1 MLSQGALDCVAGARV
16 VAEEHDSMMPD
27 LAIQQGSIKLMNA
40 VHGSETPQAAQRE
53 IRFFFPSNVVEPL
66 PSAEEA
72 RDFINS
78 KINPTLRKGLTA
90 LIKKKPEDPLR
101 FLAGWLEA
109 NNPNRPNVE
118 EPEE

>member
-1 MLSQGALDCVAGARV
+1 MPLD
-16 VAEEHDSMMPD
+16 
-27 LAIQQGSIKLMNA
+27 
-40 VHGSETPQAAQRE
+40 
-53 IRFFFPSNVVEPL
+53 VVEPL

-72 RDFINS
+72 REYINN

-101 FLAGWLEA
+101 FLAQWLET

-118 EPEE
+118 EPE